1 MAWLMEILKIWLE
14 EQLLIKYCI
23 IKHLIL
29 LQMRNMFYIK
39 NPKYDVYQQV
49 LASMV
54 YKYFDKKTS
63 GDAATL
69 AWSEIL
75 GSWATR
81 NISTVKNENMSNN
94 KLAAELH
101 KPIVRKFKKKKSTLI
116 FYRQCLGCWF
126 YRYANN
132 K

>member
-1 MAWLMEILKIWLE
+1 
-14 EQLLIKYCI
+14 
-23 IKHLIL
+23 
-29 LQMRNMFYIK
+29 MRNMFYIK

-116 FYRQCLGCWF
+116 FYRQCLGC
-126 YRYANN
+126 
-132 K
+132 

>member
-1 MAWLMEILKIWLE
+1 
-14 EQLLIKYCI
+14 
-23 IKHLIL
+23 
-29 LQMRNMFYIK
+29 
-39 NPKYDVYQQV
+39 
-49 LASMV
+49 MV

-101 KPIVRKFKKKKSTLI
+101 KPIVRKF
-116 FYRQCLGCWF
+116 
-126 YRYANN
+126 
-132 K
+132 